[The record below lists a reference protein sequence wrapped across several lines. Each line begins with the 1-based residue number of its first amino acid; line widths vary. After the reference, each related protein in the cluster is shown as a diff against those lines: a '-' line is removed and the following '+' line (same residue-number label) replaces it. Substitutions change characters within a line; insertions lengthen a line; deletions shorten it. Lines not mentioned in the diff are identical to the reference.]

1 MINILGFISL
11 VFIFGWTIESLFG
24 FKNLG
29 EKIGNSILIGSL
41 LMTVIMLA
49 DYQVINNFNINRVI
63 IIIAFISIILS
74 LILRNKMKLVYE
86 KINFSNIKKIPNDH
100 KLLIGLIGIFF
111 FITLVINYSWPIS
124 DWDAIAL
131 YDFRS
136 QIIKTGNWDIGVE
149 LGYFF
154 HYPPF
159 TSLLHGASYLLGFE
173 RAKIFY
179 SLLYLGFCVSFYSLL
194 KRRLSTFR
202 SLIGVFLLTITPLL
216 SGHVIM
222 AYTNLPY
229 AIYFSLGVIY
239 TWEWLSNRKDSDL
252 IHAFIF
258 IAGGSWIRQAEPFW
272 IIPILLIF
280 ITQLVSKKRSSWTA
294 LFSSIL
300 IFVGL
305 YNYWPIYVST
315 LNLPPPTSMGLN
327 DNVVSEA
334 TPVNL
339 GTIIGNM
346 FKVTSHLLK
355 WFFTPLITFL
365 LPISIIV
372 LFDEKLRTNKYFLL
386 QLLTISAF
394 FIFVVG
400 GTFIFSFTYAT
411 WDQIGGSLTRM
422 IMFFE
427 PLFIYMLMF
436 STLWFIEE

>member
-1 MINILGFISL
+1 MINLLGFILL
-11 VFIFGWTIESLFG
+11 VIIFGWTIESLFG
-24 FKNLG
+24 FKTLG
-29 EKIGNSILIGSL
+29 EKIGNSILLGNL

-63 IIIAFISIILS
+63 IIIAFISIIIS
-74 LILRNKMKLVYE
+74 LILRNKMKFVYE
-86 KINFSNIKKIPNDH
+86 KINFTNIKKIPNDQ

-111 FITLVINYSWPIS
+111 IITLVINYSWPIS

-179 SLLYLGFCVSFYSLL
+179 SLLYFGFCVSFYSLL

-202 SLIGVFLLTITPLL
+202 SLIGVFLITITPLL

-229 AIYFSLGVIY
+229 TIYFSLGVIY
-239 TWEWLSNRKDSDL
+239 TWEWLSKRNDSDL
-252 IHAFIF
+252 IHAFVF

-280 ITQLVSKKRSSWTA
+280 ITQLVSKKRSSWTS
-294 LFSSIL
+294 LISSIL
-300 IFVGL
+300 IFIGL
-305 YNYWPIYVST
+305 YNYWPVYVST

-327 DNVVSEA
+327 DNVASET

-339 GTIIGNM
+339 GTIIGNL

-355 WFFTPLITFL
+355 WFFTPLITL
-365 LPISIIV
+365 LVPMTVVV
-372 LFDEKLRTNKYFLL
+372 LLDEKLRSNKYFLL
-386 QLLTISAF
+386 QLFTIAAF